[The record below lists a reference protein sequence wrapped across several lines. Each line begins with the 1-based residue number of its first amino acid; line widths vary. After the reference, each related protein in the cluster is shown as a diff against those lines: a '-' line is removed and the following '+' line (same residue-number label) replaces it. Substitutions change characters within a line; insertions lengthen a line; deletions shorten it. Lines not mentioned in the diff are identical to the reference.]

1 MAKQKQLGIIMTTIR
16 LTAAQAVI
24 KYLTQQYLDTEGK
37 VEAIFSGAFAIFGH
51 GNVSAIGQ
59 ALYQEREKLPTYRA
73 HNEQGMAH
81 AAIAFA
87 KQNNR
92 RKMMLCTT
100 SIGPGATNMVT
111 AAALAHVNRLPVLFL
126 PGDTFANR
134 CPDPVLQQLEHFN
147 DPTITANDC
156 FKPVSRYFD
165 RITRPEQLINSLP
178 VAVRTLLDPVNCGPV
193 TLALPQDVQAQAYD
207 YPTSLFNKKVHRI
220 RRPQCDSHEFEQVIE
235 ALKKSE
241 RPLII
246 AGGGVHYSLAVS
258 ALLKFAENH
267 QIPVAETQA
276 GKGALNWNHPLSV
289 GGIGVTGT
297 KAANE
302 LANKADVI
310 IALGSRLQDFTTESR
325 TLFNAN
331 TLLVHVNVASF
342 DAEKH
347 GALPLQGDCKL
358 MLEKLSH
365 GLSQW
370 QSTRHW
376 QQLIQVKKTEWNTI
390 YEQVTCDAAANLP
403 SDAQVLGA
411 IKRNSDATDVIV
423 CAAGGLPGDL
433 HKLWRC
439 DDSQSYHVEYGFSC
453 MGYEIAG
460 GLGVKMASPDRDVI
474 VVVGDGS
481 YMMMNSEIATSVM
494 MGQKLIIVTL
504 DNRGYGCIN
513 RLQMATGNEP
523 FNNLLEDCQSIE
535 QGAPKIDFAAHA
547 QAMGATSES
556 VSSIA
561 ELEQAF
567 SRAKA
572 SAATYVIAIDT
583 DPYVTTDNG
592 EAWWDVAIPEI
603 SDSNTINK
611 ALENY
616 KNNKTKQP
624 Y

>member
-1 MAKQKQLGIIMTTIR
+1 MAKQKQLGLIMTTIR
-16 LTAAQAVI
+16 LTAAQALI
-24 KYLTQQYLDTEGK
+24 KYLTQQYLETDGK
-37 VEAIFSGAFAIFGH
+37 VDAIFSGAFAIFGH
-51 GNVSAIGQ
+51 GNVSGLGQ
-59 ALYQEREKLPTYRA
+59 ALYQERDKLPTYRA

-87 KQNNR
+87 KQSNR
-92 RKMMLCTT
+92 RKMMVCTT

-111 AAALAHVNRLPVLFL
+111 AAALAHVNRLPVLLL
-126 PGDTFANR
+126 PGDSFATR
-134 CPDPVLQQLEHFN
+134 CPDPVLQQLEHFD
-147 DPTITANDC
+147 DPNITVNDC

-165 RITRPEQLINSLP
+165 RINRPEQLINSLP
-178 VAVRTLLDPVNCGPV
+178 VAMRTLLDPVNCGPV
-193 TLALPQDVQAQAYD
+193 TLALPQDVQTQAYD
-207 YPTSLFNKKVHRI
+207 YPVSLFEKKVHRI
-220 RRPQCDSHEFEQVIE
+220 RRPQGDIHDLEHVVEV
-235 ALKKSE
+235 LKKSE

-246 AGGGVHYSLAVS
+246 AGGGVHYSLAVA

-276 GKGALNWNHPLSV
+276 GKGAIKWDHPLSV

-302 LANKADVI
+302 LAKQADVI

-325 TLFNAN
+325 TLFNPN
-331 TLLVHVNVASF
+331 TLLIQVNVAPF
-342 DAEKH
+342 DVEKH
-347 GALPLQGDCKL
+347 GAIPLLGDCKL
-358 MLEKLSH
+358 VLEKLDSD
-365 GLSQW
+365 LLTW
-370 QSTRHW
+370 QSTEKW
-376 QQLIQVKKTEWNTI
+376 QQAIQENKTEWDIT
-390 YEQVTCDAAANLP
+390 YEQVTQDTDADLP

-411 IKRNSDATDVIV
+411 IKRSSDAKDVIV

-460 GLGVKMASPDRDVI
+460 GLGVKMACPDRDVV

-481 YMMMNSEIATSVM
+481 YMMMNSEIATAVM

-513 RLQMATGNEP
+513 RLQMATGNKP
-523 FNNLLEDCQSIE
+523 FNNLLENCESIE

-556 VSSIA
+556 VASIT

-567 SRAKA
+567 KRAK
-572 SAATYVIAIDT
+572 SSTNSYVIAIDT
-583 DPYVTTDNG
+583 DPYITTDNG
-592 EAWWDVAIPEI
+592 DGWWDVAIPEV
-603 SDSNTINK
+603 SDSDAINQ
-611 ALENY
+611 ALQSY
-616 KNNKTKQP
+616 KTNKTKQP